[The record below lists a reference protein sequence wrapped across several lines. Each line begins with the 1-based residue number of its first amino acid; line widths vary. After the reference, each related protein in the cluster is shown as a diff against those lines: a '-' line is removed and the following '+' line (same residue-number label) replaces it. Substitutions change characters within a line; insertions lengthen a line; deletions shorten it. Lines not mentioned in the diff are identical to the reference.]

1 MDGSGFCGR
10 RLCSRGNSRIRGR
23 CVCGRGATFG
33 MSGMSG
39 LHRGRT
45 GQNKWTAVRVGG
57 VATTINR
64 QPVRSRHVKGSK
76 MISFTVYGKPQ
87 QMGSKTAF
95 VRGGKAILTDTNRER
110 IQTWHSSIAAAAAAA
125 MNGQPIMHGPVRV
138 AVEFWFSRP
147 SSHFR
152 TGKNANLL
160 SRSSPEF
167 HAQTPDV
174 DKLLRCLLDGM
185 SGVVY
190 SDDRQV
196 FETFASRKW
205 TISQSKADVII
216 DSPRHK
222 RERRG
227 GNH

>member
-1 MDGSGFCGR
+1 
-10 RLCSRGNSRIRGR
+10 
-23 CVCGRGATFG
+23 
-33 MSGMSG
+33 
-39 LHRGRT
+39 
-45 GQNKWTAVRVGG
+45 
-57 VATTINR
+57 
-64 QPVRSRHVKGSK
+64 

-110 IQTWHSSIAAAAAAA
+110 IQTWHSSIATAAAAA
-125 MNGQPIMHGPVRV
+125 MDGQPIMHGPVRV

-160 SRSSPEF
+160 SKSSPEY

-174 DKLLRCLLDGM
+174 DKLLRCLLDGL

-190 SDDRQV
+190 ADDRQV
-196 FETFASRKW
+196 FETFAARKW
-205 TISQSKADVII
+205 TISQAKAEVMI
-216 DSPRHK
+216 DGPRPKH
-222 RERRG
+222 G
-227 GNH
+227 